1 MTQKLAGRVALIT
14 GGSKGIGA
22 EIARQF
28 AAEGASVVINYISG
42 KADAA
47 KVVKEVETLGG
58 RAIAIEANMTKQRD
72 ITRLFAKTMKA
83 FGQLDIL
90 VNNAGVY
97 EFLPLEQITDTH
109 YRKMFD
115 LNVLGLLLACKEAA
129 KCFGERGGNIINI
142 SSVASVSP
150 LATTAVYGASKAAVD
165 SLTRTLAL
173 ELGAAKIRVNSINPG
188 MVDTEGVRKGGP
200 GAESFRKFIEA
211 QTPLGRIGVPQD
223 IAPAAVFLA
232 SDDSSWLT
240 GETIVISGGLK

>member
-1 MTQKLAGRVALIT
+1 MTSKLAGKIALIT
-14 GGSKGIGA
+14 GASQGIGA

-28 AAEGASVVINYISG
+28 AAAGAAVVVNYAKS
-42 KADAA
+42 KADAEA
-47 KVVKEVETLGG
+47 VVRGIKKAGG
-58 RAIAIEANMTKQRD
+58 EAVAIQANVARQRD
-72 ITRLFAKTMKA
+72 ITRLFNRTIKL
-83 FGQLDIL
+83 FERLDIL

-97 EFLPLEQITDTH
+97 EFAPLEQVTEAH

-115 LNVLGLLLACKEAA
+115 LNFLGLLLCCKEAA
-129 KCFGERGGNIINI
+129 KHFGDRGGNILNI
-142 SSVASVSP
+142 SSVASMSP
-150 LATTAVYGASKAAVD
+150 LATTGVYAASKAAVD

-173 ELGAAKIRVNSINPG
+173 ELGPRKIRVNALNPG
-188 MVDTEGVRKGGP
+188 MVDTEGVRKGGE
-200 GAESFRKFIEA
+200 GAASFRKFIEA